1 MLMID
6 LGQILILVTT
16 FLMSLFYPVSLGGP
30 VVEDGTQINVHF
42 CPDDLCSRRISELIE
57 SSNESVDCALYDL
70 ELENV
75 MSALDGKNYRLVVDK
90 KNTGDIDG
98 FSYVKNDKTWQLM
111 HNKFCVIDGKITITG
126 SFNPT
131 VRGDTKNNNNI
142 VIIQSRY
149 ISENYIDEFEELY
162 NGVFGSGD
170 TVKYPIVSL
179 DGIVVENYFCPEDL
193 CGDRVIDAIMHAN
206 RSVDFM
212 TFSFTHDGIGEAL
225 IDRHNDG
232 IIIRGV
238 FEKFQNNKWCEY
250 DKLKDEGIDITWDGN
265 KYNMHNKV
273 FIIDDS
279 IVVTGSF
286 NPSKSGDEKNDENIL
301 IIHDVQIAGEYKR
314 EFEMIR
320 NSAIGNGAA

>member
-1 MLMID
+1 MRY
-6 LGQILILVTT
+6 LGYILILAVT
-16 FLMSLFYPVSLGGP
+16 FLLGLLYSVSSGGLA
-30 VVEDGTQINVHF
+30 VEDDTQIDVYF
-42 CPDDLCSRRISELIE
+42 CPDEMCGRRMSELIE

-75 MSALDGKNYRLVVDK
+75 MAALDGKNYRLVVDK

-98 FSYVKNDKTWQLM
+98 LNYVKNDKTWQLM

-126 SFNPT
+126 SLNPT
-131 VRGDTKNNNNI
+131 VRGDTRNNNNI
-142 VIIQSRY
+142 VIIRSRY
-149 ISENYIDEFEELY
+149 ISENYLDEFEELY
-162 NGVFGSGD
+162 GGVFGSGD
-170 TVKYPIVSL
+170 NVRYPAVSL
-179 DGIVVENYFCPEDL
+179 DGIVVENYFCPEDS
-193 CGDRVIDAIMHAN
+193 CGDHVIDVIMQAN

-225 IDRHNDG
+225 IDKHNDG
-232 IIIRGV
+232 IMIRGV
-238 FEKFQNNKWCEY
+238 FEKSQNNEWCEY
-250 DKLKDEGIDITWDGN
+250 DKLKDEGIDITWDGS

-301 IIHDVQIAGEYKR
+301 IIHDAQIAGEYKS
-314 EFEMIR
+314 EFEMIWL
-320 NSAIGNGAA
+320 SAIGSGLV